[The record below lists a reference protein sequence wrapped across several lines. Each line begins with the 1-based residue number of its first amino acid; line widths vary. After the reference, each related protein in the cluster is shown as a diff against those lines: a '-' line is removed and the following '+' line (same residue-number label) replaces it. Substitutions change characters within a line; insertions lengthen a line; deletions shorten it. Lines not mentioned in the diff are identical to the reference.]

1 MSIHFREAL
10 GEYVYDKHHL
20 SSALALNLMLTVGTV
35 ILFVHGVVV
44 NVKGGKEFIALIKR
58 QTGPT
63 HFVLLQLIFAHLIK
77 GEDQYSSK
85 AWINDPLNTI
95 LTNIQV
101 YA

>member
-1 MSIHFREAL
+1 
-10 GEYVYDKHHL
+10 
-20 SSALALNLMLTVGTV
+20 MLTVGTV
-35 ILFVHGVVV
+35 VLCVHEVVV

-63 HFVLLQLIFAHLIK
+63 HFVLLQLIFAHVIK
-77 GEDQYSSK
+77 AEDQYSSK
-85 AWINDPLNTI
+85 ARIHDPLNTI